1 MIIKNVNNH
10 TRVLAVTPCEVQL
23 ASVNHRMPVSKG
35 IDMAVNDDS
44 LAYSLRVLQVI
55 VALHI
60 VAYVIADDYVIRVAR
75 EVYVRQNIHPL
86 KVSAKILPICLG
98 LKY

>member
-1 MIIKNVNNH
+1 MLPYARK
-10 TRVLAVTPCEVQL
+10 LA
-23 ASVNHRMPVSKG
+23 AVNHRMPVSEG
-35 IDMAVNDDS
+35 IYVTVNYYS

-55 VALHI
+55 TALNI

-75 EVYVRQNIHPL
+75 EVYVRQNIHPP
-86 KVSAKILPICLG
+86 KVSAKILPICCG